1 MKADALPHP
10 TIHDWLFHLHRQGKS
25 KLTGAAYRRGVCHF
39 AQWCQDSYDEPFNP
53 AVVIP
58 RDVRAWK
65 SHQQSVEK
73 AAPSTVNQ
81 RMVALSRYFQWAMAQ
96 ELVRSVP
103 TADVKSLQIPARS
116 PQALSRQE
124 LRRLLRVTHRDADE
138 RDIAVVELLVGTG
151 IRVGELL
158 ALEVGD
164 VHIGKRSGRLVIRE
178 GKHGSYREVPLT
190 KDVRR
195 ALDTYLDVHP
205 QSNGEGAP
213 LWWGARGPLRHRS
226 SISRLLDK
234 YALRAGLPSVT
245 PHQLR
250 HTFATHYLEANP
262 DDLRGLAALLGHSD
276 LSTVMIYTEP
286 STADLARRM
295 ERVTVASN
303 HAR

>member
-1 MKADALPHP
+1 MKSSSLPHP
-10 TIHDWLFHLHRQGKS
+10 TIRDWLSYLHRQGKS
-25 KLTGAAYRRGVCHF
+25 RLTVAAYRRGVCHF
-39 AQWCQDSYDEPFNP
+39 AHWCQDSYGEPFDP
-53 AVVIP
+53 AAVIP

-65 SHQQSVEK
+65 SHQQTVEK

-81 RMVALSRYFQWAMAQ
+81 RMVALSRYFQWAAEQ
-96 ELVRSVP
+96 KLVRSVP

-124 LRRLLRVTHRDADE
+124 ARRLLRVTHRDADE

-158 ALEVGD
+158 ALEIGD
-164 VHIGKRSGRLVIRE
+164 VHIGKRSGQLVIRE
-178 GKHGSYREVPLT
+178 GKHSSYREVPLT
-190 KDVRR
+190 RDVRR
-195 ALDTYLDVHP
+195 ALDAYLDVHP
-205 QSNGEGAP
+205 QAGDENAP

-234 YALRAGLPSVT
+234 YALRARLPSVT

-286 STADLARRM
+286 STVDLARRM
-295 ERVTVASN
+295 ERVTA
-303 HAR
+303 ADQTR

>member
-10 TIHDWLFHLHRQGKS
+10 TIRDWLSHLHRQGKS
-25 KLTGAAYRRGVCHF
+25 KLTVAAYRRGICHF
-39 AQWCQDSYDEPFNP
+39 ARWCQDSYGEPFDP
-53 AVVIP
+53 IAVIP
-58 RDVRAWK
+58 RDVQAWK

-81 RMVALSRYFQWAMAQ
+81 RMVALSRYFQWAMAR

-103 TADVKSLQIPARS
+103 TADVKSLQIPARA

-124 LRRLLRVTHRDADE
+124 VRRLLRVTQRDADE
-138 RDIAVVELLVGTG
+138 RDVAIVELLVGTG

-164 VHIGKRSGRLVIRE
+164 VYIGKRSGRLVIRE
-178 GKHGSYREVPLT
+178 GKHSSYREVPLT

-195 ALDTYLDVHP
+195 ALSAYLSVHP
-205 QSNGEGAP
+205 QVDDENAP
-213 LWWGARGPLRHRS
+213 LWWGARGPLKHRS
-226 SISRLLDK
+226 SISRLLDR

-295 ERVTVASN
+295 ERVTAVDQKQ
-303 HAR
+303 

>member
-1 MKADALPHP
+1 MRTDALPHP
-10 TIHDWLFHLHRQGKS
+10 TIRDWLSHLRHQGKS
-25 KLTGAAYRRGVCHF
+25 RLTVAAYRRGVCHF
-39 AQWCQDSYDEPFNP
+39 ASWCQESYDEPFDP
-53 AVVIP
+53 AAVIP

-65 SHQQSVEK
+65 SHQQSAEK

-81 RMVALSRYFQWAMAQ
+81 RMVALSRYFQWAAAR

-103 TADVKSLQIPARS
+103 TADVKSLRVPARS
-116 PQALSRQE
+116 PRALSRQE
-124 LRRLLRVTHRDADE
+124 LRRLLRACHREANM
-138 RDIAVVELLVGTG
+138 RDRAIMELLAGTG

-195 ALDTYLDVHP
+195 ALSAHLDVHP
-205 QSNGEGAP
+205 QAKAEDAP

-295 ERVTVASN
+295 ERVTITADQSQ
-303 HAR
+303 